1 MKKLDSPPPTEY
13 NDNKFGKILKKR
25 MGNSPFFKKPLTLR
39 RWRKPKES
47 WMSRFF
53 YVIHL
58 AVQLLKSRGFAMSV
72 MAVLMSLS
80 AYAVNATTYTVYI
93 RVDQQTK
100 VQRTS
105 TQDLDTILEK
115 CDISVSPHD
124 KVDFSGF
131 DGNIAEI
138 NITRAFPVA
147 IRVDNT
153 TYQVMMTEG
162 TVADALD
169 KAGVEIDGDDLIS
182 QPLYTFLDGYE
193 QILINRIDYRT
204 MSYEEE
210 IPYEVETR
218 ETPLLRNGRTRLLQ
232 EGQNGKKILTYGET
246 TRDGVVEEAQL
257 LGENIVQRPVTQ
269 IHLVGADVPVS
280 SYDFGY
286 TIVDNAPTVY
296 QTVITDAKATGYS
309 AKGNARGAS
318 GNRLSAGH
326 VAVNPNVIPYGS
338 KLYITSADGSF
349 VYGYA
354 IASDTGTGLME
365 GIIDVDLFY
374 DTYQES
380 LLNGLRTVNIYVLE

>member
-1 MKKLDSPPPTEY
+1 
-13 NDNKFGKILKKR
+13 
-25 MGNSPFFKKPLTLR
+25 
-39 RWRKPKES
+39 
-47 WMSRFF
+47 MSRFF

-58 AVQLLKSRGFAMSV
+58 AVQLLKIRGFAMSV

-218 ETPLLRNGRTRLLQ
+218 ETPLLRSGRTRLLQ

-309 AKGNARGAS
+309 AGGNARGAS